1 MKQLEKLH
9 KLTGYFTAV
18 LFFKKRQIL
27 SGYKMRFIKKIL
39 KKLELFDLE
48 KLKSVLD
55 HDTSF
60 QMHKEKLLR
69 GEQLAVF
76 QINEEQDKK

>member
-1 MKQLEKLH
+1 
-9 KLTGYFTAV
+9 
-18 LFFKKRQIL
+18 
-27 SGYKMRFIKKIL
+27 MRFIKKIL